1 MQEGLHRARAA
12 VTLLHD
18 EHIWPQYDG
27 EPRHTRQHRYYI
39 SSFAELDVRD
49 PPFLFPKASVAGVKV
64 IHASDGKEGRDMH
77 ALNEASSSHCTVIQG
92 TSREREIEKGR
103 ERGEEKKERKNH
115 FGSGNL

>member
-1 MQEGLHRARAA
+1 M
-12 VTLLHD
+12 
-18 EHIWPQYDG
+18 
-27 EPRHTRQHRYYI
+27 
-39 SSFAELDVRD
+39 
-49 PPFLFPKASVAGVKV
+49 KV